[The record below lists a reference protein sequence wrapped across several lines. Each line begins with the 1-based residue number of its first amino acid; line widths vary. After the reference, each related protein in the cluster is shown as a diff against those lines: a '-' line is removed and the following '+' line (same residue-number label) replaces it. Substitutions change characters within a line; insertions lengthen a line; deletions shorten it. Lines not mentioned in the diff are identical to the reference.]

1 MSKLSGK
8 TEYIIDGCTSIDDL
22 QSNAMF
28 GRVEFNVYLYKM
40 IIGFFFNPD
49 ITEVENYSHIAGAT
63 PNAKMPELLHI
74 YYTFYSGLIAFQA
87 HHRLGGDSRLKEGSE
102 VIRKLESWTK
112 CSPIFENKWLLLKA
126 EYLSSVHSGD
136 DPRQYYEASID
147 AAKRQG
153 YIHELAIAY
162 ELLGNYHAS
171 HGHRDDAKS
180 NYNAAY
186 VSYSQWG
193 ANAVAEKLSVKHN
206 LSDNSNN
213 DTTKH
218 SRNWE

>member
-8 TEYIIDGCTSIDDL
+8 TEYIIDGCTSIDDV
-22 QSNAMF
+22 QSNAIF
-28 GRVEFNVYLYKM
+28 GRVEFNVNLYKM
-40 IIGFFFNPD
+40 MIGFFFNPD
-49 ITEVENYSHIAGAT
+49 DITEVENHSHSAGAT
-63 PNAKMPELLHI
+63 PNAKIQELLHI
-74 YYTFYSGLIAFQA
+74 YYIFYSGLIAFQV
-87 HHRLGGDSRLKEGSE
+87 HHSLGGDSRLKEGSE
-102 VIRKLESWTK
+102 AMSKMESWTT

-126 EYLSSVHSGD
+126 EYLSSIHSD
-136 DPRQYYEASID
+136 DNPHQYYEASID

-186 VSYSQWG
+186 VSYTQWG

-206 LSDNSNN
+206 LSDKS
-213 DTTKH
+213 TTKH

>member
-136 DPRQYYEASID
+136 DPR
-147 AAKRQG
+147 
-153 YIHELAIAY
+153 
-162 ELLGNYHAS
+162 HAS
-171 HGHRDDAKS
+171 NGHRDDAKS